1 MVLDSMEDLKKGPF
15 CKPYGQLF
23 YENLEQMPSFMVIE
37 AYLRCLYDALDGLQK
52 AISILEGVLKKGA
65 NKLKEVDQPLD
76 LQHLFGAI
84 TKSRGE
90 IEKEIEHLS
99 QNRRNIDE
107 LIAHYS
113 EIGLF
118 NMAVKDFM
126 ALFDAEYRV
135 KVEKKK
141 IDTDELYIADINGND
156 LVGCAGLEHLN
167 KVMTGYLLKKLM
179 TSREK
184 QEG

>member
-1 MVLDSMEDLKKGPF
+1 MVLDSMEDLEKGPF

-23 YENLEQMPSFMVIE
+23 YDNLEQMPSFQVIE
-37 AYLRCLYDALDGLQK
+37 AYLRCLFDALDGLQK

-65 NKLKEVDQPLD
+65 NKLSEIKTPLD
-76 LQHLFGAI
+76 LQHLFGTI

-90 IEKEIEHLS
+90 VEKEIEHLS
-99 QNRRNIDE
+99 QNRRNIDD

-118 NMAVKDFM
+118 TMPVKDFM
-126 ALFDAEYRV
+126 ALFDVDFRV
-135 KVEKKK
+135 KVEKKRT
-141 IDTDELYIADINGND
+141 DSDELYETDISGQD
-156 LVGCAGLEHLN
+156 LAGCAGAEHLN

-179 TSREK
+179 TKKE
-184 QEG
+184 

>member
-1 MVLDSMEDLKKGPF
+1 MVLDSMEDLEKGPF

-23 YENLEQMPSFMVIE
+23 YDNLEQMPSFQVIE
-37 AYLRCLYDALDGLQK
+37 AYLRCLFEALDGLHK
-52 AISILEGVLKKGA
+52 AIAILEGVLKKGA
-65 NKLKEVDQPLD
+65 HKLAEIEKPLD
-76 LQHLFGAI
+76 LQHMFGTI

-107 LIAHYS
+107 LVAHYS

-118 NMAVKDFM
+118 NMPVKEFM
-126 ALFDAEYRV
+126 ALFDVDFRV

-141 IDTDELYIADINGND
+141 IDSDELYEADISGRD

-179 TSREK
+179 AK
-184 QEG
+184 QE